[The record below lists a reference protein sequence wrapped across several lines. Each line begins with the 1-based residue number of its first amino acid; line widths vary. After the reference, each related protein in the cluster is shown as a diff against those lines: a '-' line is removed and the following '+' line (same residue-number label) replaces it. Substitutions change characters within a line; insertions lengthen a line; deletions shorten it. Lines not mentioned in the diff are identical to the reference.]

1 LAKEIILKNHFIHIG
16 MPRTGTTFL
25 QQKVFPNIDNF
36 QAYSLPYSHYNEA
49 FHKMIYMDES
59 LYNQE
64 EFIAEVNQ
72 LRGDNIIL
80 SNENFIGQ
88 SLFYYHSN
96 RTRTAQRLHKAMP
109 NATIILYLRNQLDL
123 LKSLYQI
130 TVSWN
135 ETKSLDEFIW
145 TKRAPYTIEDHHNKK
160 AIYGEQDAYYS
171 TFETHEHL
179 DGYIYNNLIELY
191 KNLFPNVEII
201 LYEDFINKPLKVQ
214 NRLES
219 ILGVQ
224 FNEKVSASFKNK
236 EVLNQGVNKRQASF
250 LSKMNKWDNVVEGT
264 NFNARVLKRLKRWVK
279 KNINS
284 DKKVEFS
291 PEIEQLIID
300 FYRPYNQELAKKYPE
315 LELNNYSKKYL
326 L

>member
-1 LAKEIILKNHFIHIG
+1 

-49 FHKMIYMDES
+49 FHKMIYMDDS
-59 LYNQE
+59 LYNEE
-64 EFIAEVNQ
+64 EFIQEVGKFK
-72 LRGDNIIL
+72 GDNIIL

-96 RTRTAQRLHKAMP
+96 RTRIAQRLYKAMP

-130 TVSWN
+130 TVSWK
-135 ETKSLDEFIW
+135 ETKSLDDFVW
-145 TKRAPYTIEDHHNKK
+145 TKREPYTIEDHHNKK
-160 AIYGEQDAYYS
+160 AVYGEPDAYYS

-201 LYEDFINKPLKVQ
+201 LYEDFINKPVKVQ
-214 NRLES
+214 KRLES
-219 ILGVQ
+219 IFGVQ
-224 FNEKVSASFKNK
+224 FNEKVSSSFQNK
-236 EVLNQGVNKRQASF
+236 EVLNKGVNKRQASL
-250 LSKMNKWDNVVEGT
+250 LSKMNKWDNIVEESR
-264 NFNARVLKRLKRWVK
+264 FNSRVLNRLKRWVK

-284 DKKVEFS
+284 TEKLDFS
-291 PEIEQLIID
+291 PEVEKLIID
-300 FYRPYNQELAKKYPE
+300 FYKPYNQALAKKYPE
-315 LELNNYSKKYL
+315 LELDTYSKKYL